1 MFGLNKKLT
10 QSVTFSEDAADQAL
24 LEAIEKELTL
34 AKYQTFSNL
43 CKQALW
49 QFLSLSQS
57 TSAMPQS
64 SPQETSPQKSGQLQ
78 AQIASL
84 QAHLTQVE
92 QKMLAQ
98 ESSGFERLDRQLTQ
112 LAQQLAQL
120 QVAVS
125 FQSTPIVPQTPTSVV
140 QPQSLQQNEAEHKPE
155 YEVEHR
161 PERVQPPTENEISL
175 KESDPV
181 LQRLSSLLDDF

>member
-1 MFGLNKKLT
+1 MFGNKKLT

-57 TSAMPQS
+57 TSATPSS
-64 SPQETSPQKSGQLQ
+64 SPQAASPQASGQLQ
-78 AQIASL
+78 KQMASL
-84 QAHLTQVE
+84 SAHLTQVE
-92 QKMLAQ
+92 QKVLAQ

-112 LAQQLAQL
+112 LAQQVAQL

-125 FQSTPIVPQTPTSVV
+125 FKATPVIPETPAPLP
-140 QPQSLQQNEAEHKPE
+140 QPQPPQQKESDNQPRH
-155 YEVEHR
+155 EV
-161 PERVQPPTENEISL
+161 ERVQQLQEYDTSVQ
-175 KESDPV
+175 ESDPV

>member
-1 MFGLNKKLT
+1 
-10 QSVTFSEDAADQAL
+10 
-24 LEAIEKELTL
+24 
-34 AKYQTFSNL
+34 
-43 CKQALW
+43 
-49 QFLSLSQS
+49 
-57 TSAMPQS
+57 MPQS

-125 FQSTPIVPQTPTSVV
+125 FQSTPIVPQTPTSVA
-140 QPQSLQQNEAEHKPE
+140 QPQSLPPNEAEHKPQ
-155 YEVEHR
+155 YEAEHK